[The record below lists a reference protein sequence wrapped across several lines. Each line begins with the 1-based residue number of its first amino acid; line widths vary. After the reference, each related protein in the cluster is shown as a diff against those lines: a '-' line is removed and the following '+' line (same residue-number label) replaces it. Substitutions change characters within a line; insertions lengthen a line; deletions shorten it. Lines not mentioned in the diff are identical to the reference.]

1 MVYNTGSRDDWDR
14 ISRITG
20 DPTWAWDAM
29 AHYRDL
35 NQRYVPPND
44 GHNDVSQKQVSSPLL
59 RSDYPSQTNQHIP
72 WAHSHDG
79 MVPISLPG
87 FPEPLDSR
95 VIATTAEPDFSSEF
109 PFQRDMNT
117 GNTVRFIAVVYCP
130 DFFYRPP
137 SLETDWRRL
146 DTRNHWSRPAQQL
159 CHHIRWTGLH

>member
-35 NQRYVPPND
+35 NQRYIPPND
-44 GHNDVSQKQVSSPLL
+44 GHDDVSQKQVSSLL